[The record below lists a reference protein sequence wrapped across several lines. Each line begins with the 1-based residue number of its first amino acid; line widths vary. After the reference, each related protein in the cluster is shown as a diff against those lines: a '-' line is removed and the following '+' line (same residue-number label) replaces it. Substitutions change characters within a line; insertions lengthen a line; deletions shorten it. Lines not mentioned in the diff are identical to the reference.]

1 MNCEDMVK
9 IPELENVLLL
19 RAGAGGMKNIV
30 RWIYFADCLQCVQS
44 EYKVEDYI
52 HGGEFVILT
61 KRSVTDNNDTLI
73 GLIGKMLAHGISALG
88 INEGQIS
95 DELIQYA
102 DENDLPLFEL
112 PEKYP
117 LIDRS
122 QILCQK
128 LVLEENNKNLE
139 EQLFTSI
146 LDSEHLNRESVLAQA
161 RYLNVDLSGR
171 FCVVEFALKAAQNQN
186 GDSLALGR
194 ELHRIISMEFSFYTT
209 SDILMLSQTGSVL
222 ALVSSERIK
231 EEDLKMILQRIVEKS
246 QKQHKITVDIGIGT
260 EVKYLEDVKISR
272 KEAADALNKGN
283 LCETLESSLNH
294 NCNLKETAQALY
306 IHRNTMNYRR
316 HSAERHIQSALSRV
330 QAQCLKTL
338 TAKKVYAVGRGPFPA
353 GEIACMIIESF
364 QGEGGFIPAP
374 IEWVK
379 AVRKI
384 CDDNGILMIADEV
397 QRGNCRTGKYFASE
411 YWKEAGAAPD
421 IITTAKSLGA
431 GLPISAITARIKR
444 SVKRIADK
452 QTIEQK
458 SRFTADEQ

>member
-1 MNCEDMVK
+1 M
-9 IPELENVLLL
+9 
-19 RAGAGGMKNIV
+19 
-30 RWIYFADCLQCVQS
+30 
-44 EYKVEDYI
+44 
-52 HGGEFVILT
+52 
-61 KRSVTDNNDTLI
+61 
-73 GLIGKMLAHGISALG
+73 
-88 INEGQIS
+88 
-95 DELIQYA
+95 
-102 DENDLPLFEL
+102 
-112 PEKYP
+112 
-117 LIDRS
+117 
-122 QILCQK
+122 
-128 LVLEENNKNLE
+128 
-139 EQLFTSI
+139 
-146 LDSEHLNRESVLAQA
+146 
-161 RYLNVDLSGR
+161 
-171 FCVVEFALKAAQNQN
+171 VEFALKAAQNQN

-194 ELHRIISMEFSFYTT
+194 ELRHIISMEFSFYTA

-260 EVKYLEDVKISR
+260 EVEYLEDVKISR
-272 KEAADALNKGN
+272 KEAADAIRNAAMAGASGQIYRYREQGIYTLISKIQDDKFLDKYVEKQIGSLIRADALNKGN
-283 LCETLESSLNH
+283 LCETLESYLNH

-306 IHRNTMNYRR
+306 IHRNTMNYRMNKIKEILGEDFENLDNCLMLKLAFIIRKLLQHRFRDRSLRNFLKEEMKQFRR

-338 TAKKVYAVGRGPFPA
+338 TAKKVYAVGMGPFPA
-353 GEIACMIIESF
+353 SEIACMIVEPF

-397 QRGNCRTGKYFASE
+397 QCGNCRTGKYFASE

-458 SRFTADEQ
+458 SRFTADEQQAKKGA

>member
-61 KRSVTDNNDTLI
+61 NRSVTDNKDTLI

-117 LIDRS
+117 LIDLS
-122 QILCQK
+122 QILCNK

-161 RYLNVDLSGR
+161 RYLNVDLSGG

-186 GDSLALGR
+186 GNSLALGR
-194 ELHRIISMEFSFYTT
+194 ELRHIISMEFSFYTA

-231 EEDLKMILQRIVEKS
+231 EEDLKMILQRIAEKS
-246 QKQHKITVDIGIGT
+246 RKQHKITVDIGIGT
-260 EVKYLEDVKISR
+260 EVEYLEDVKISR
-272 KEAADALNKGN
+272 KEAADAIRNAAMAGASGQIYRYREQGIYTLISKIQDDKFLDKYVEKQIGSLIRADALNKGN
-283 LCETLESSLNH
+283 LCETLESYLNH
-294 NCNLKETAQALY
+294 NCNVKETAQALY
-306 IHRNTMNYRR
+306 IHRNTMNYRMNKIK
-316 HSAERHIQSALSRV
+316 EILGEDFENLDN
-330 QAQCLKTL
+330 CLMLKL
-338 TAKKVYAVGRGPFPA
+338 AF
-353 GEIACMIIESF
+353 II
-364 QGEGGFIPAP
+364 
-374 IEWVK
+374 
-379 AVRKI
+379 R
-384 CDDNGILMIADEV
+384 
-397 QRGNCRTGKYFASE
+397 RY
-411 YWKEAGAAPD
+411 
-421 IITTAKSLGA
+421 
-431 GLPISAITARIKR
+431 R
-444 SVKRIADK
+444 SNMV
-452 QTIEQK
+452 
-458 SRFTADEQ
+458 

>member
-1 MNCEDMVK
+1 MS
-9 IPELENVLLL
+9 
-19 RAGAGGMKNIV
+19 GG
-30 RWIYFADCLQCVQS
+30 F
-44 EYKVEDYI
+44 
-52 HGGEFVILT
+52 IL
-61 KRSVTDNNDTLI
+61 
-73 GLIGKMLAHGISALG
+73 
-88 INEGQIS
+88 QIS

-112 PEKYP
+112 PEKYS
-117 LIDRS
+117 LIDLS
-122 QILCQK
+122 QILCNK

-146 LDSEHLNRESVLAQA
+146 LDSEHLNRESILAQA
-161 RYLNVDLSGR
+161 RYLNVDLSGG

-186 GDSLALGR
+186 GDS
-194 ELHRIISMEFSFYTT
+194 
-209 SDILMLSQTGSVL
+209 L

-260 EVKYLEDVKISR
+260 EVEYLEDVKISR

-283 LCETLESSLNH
+283 LCETLESYLNH

-338 TAKKVYAVGRGPFPA
+338 TAKKVYAVGMGPFPA
-353 GEIACMIIESF
+353 GEIACMIIEPF
-364 QGEGGFIPAP
+364 QGEGRFIPAP

-397 QRGNCRTGKYFASE
+397 QCGNCRTGKYFASE

-458 SRFTADEQ
+458 SRFTADEQQAKKGA

>member
-1 MNCEDMVK
+1 M
-9 IPELENVLLL
+9 
-19 RAGAGGMKNIV
+19 
-30 RWIYFADCLQCVQS
+30 
-44 EYKVEDYI
+44 
-52 HGGEFVILT
+52 
-61 KRSVTDNNDTLI
+61 
-73 GLIGKMLAHGISALG
+73 
-88 INEGQIS
+88 
-95 DELIQYA
+95 
-102 DENDLPLFEL
+102 
-112 PEKYP
+112 
-117 LIDRS
+117 
-122 QILCQK
+122 
-128 LVLEENNKNLE
+128 
-139 EQLFTSI
+139 
-146 LDSEHLNRESVLAQA
+146 
-161 RYLNVDLSGR
+161 
-171 FCVVEFALKAAQNQN
+171 VEFALKAAQNQN

-194 ELHRIISMEFSFYTT
+194 ELRHIISMEFSFYTA

-246 QKQHKITVDIGIGT
+246 QKEHKITVDIGIGT
-260 EVKYLEDVKISR
+260 EVEYLEDVKISR
-272 KEAADALNKGN
+272 KEAADAIRNAAMAGASGQIYRYREQGIYTLISKIQDDKFLDKYVEKQIGSLIRADALNKGN
-283 LCETLESSLNH
+283 LCETLESYLNH

-306 IHRNTMNYRR
+306 IHRNTMNYRMNKIKEILGEDFENLDNCLMLKLAFIIRKLLQHRFRDRSLRNFLKEEMKQFRR

-338 TAKKVYAVGRGPFPA
+338 TAKKVYAVGMGPFPA
-353 GEIACMIIESF
+353 SEIACMIVEPF

-397 QRGNCRTGKYFASE
+397 QCGNCRTGKYFASE

-458 SRFTADEQ
+458 SRFTADEQQAKKGA

>member
-61 KRSVTDNNDTLI
+61 NRSVTDNKDTLI

-117 LIDRS
+117 LIDLS
-122 QILCQK
+122 QILCNK

-146 LDSEHLNRESVLAQA
+146 LDSEHLNRESILAQA
-161 RYLNVDLSGR
+161 RYLNVDLSGG

-194 ELHRIISMEFSFYTT
+194 ELRHIISMEFSFYTA

-260 EVKYLEDVKISR
+260 AVEYLEDVKISR
-272 KEAADALNKGN
+272 KEAADAIRNAVMTGVSGHIYWYREQGIYTLISKIQDDKFLDKYVEKQIGSLIRADALNKGN
-283 LCETLESSLNH
+283 LCETLESYLNH

-306 IHRNTMNYRR
+306 IHRNTMNYRMNKIK
-316 HSAERHIQSALSRV
+316 EILGEDFENLDN
-330 QAQCLKTL
+330 CLMLKL
-338 TAKKVYAVGRGPFPA
+338 AF
-353 GEIACMIIESF
+353 II
-364 QGEGGFIPAP
+364 
-374 IEWVK
+374 
-379 AVRKI
+379 R
-384 CDDNGILMIADEV
+384 
-397 QRGNCRTGKYFASE
+397 RY
-411 YWKEAGAAPD
+411 
-421 IITTAKSLGA
+421 
-431 GLPISAITARIKR
+431 R
-444 SVKRIADK
+444 SNMV
-452 QTIEQK
+452 
-458 SRFTADEQ
+458 

>member
-1 MNCEDMVK
+1 
-9 IPELENVLLL
+9 
-19 RAGAGGMKNIV
+19 MKNIV

-61 KRSVTDNNDTLI
+61 NRSVTDNKDTLME
-73 GLIGKMLAHGISALG
+73 LIGKMLAHGISALG

-102 DENDLPLFEL
+102 GENDLPLFEL

-117 LIDRS
+117 LIDLS

-194 ELHRIISMEFSFYTT
+194 ELRRIISMEFSFYTT

-222 ALVSSERIK
+222 ALVSAERIK

-246 QKQHKITVDIGIGT
+246 QKQKKIAVDIGIGT
-260 EVKYLEDVKISR
+260 AVEYLEDVKISR
-272 KEAADALNKGN
+272 KEAADAIRNAAMTGAFGQIYWYREQGLYTLISKIQDDKFLDEYVEKQIGSLIRADALNKGN
-283 LCETLESSLNH
+283 LCETLESYLNH
-294 NCNLKETAQALY
+294 NCNVKETAQALY
-306 IHRNTMNYRR
+306 IHRNTMNYRMNKIK
-316 HSAERHIQSALSRV
+316 EILGEDFENLDN
-330 QAQCLKTL
+330 CLMLKL
-338 TAKKVYAVGRGPFPA
+338 AF
-353 GEIACMIIESF
+353 IIRRYRNS
-364 QGEGGFIPAP
+364 IM
-374 IEWVK
+374 
-379 AVRKI
+379 
-384 CDDNGILMIADEV
+384 C
-397 QRGNCRTGKYFASE
+397 
-411 YWKEAGAAPD
+411 
-421 IITTAKSLGA
+421 
-431 GLPISAITARIKR
+431 
-444 SVKRIADK
+444 
-452 QTIEQK
+452 
-458 SRFTADEQ
+458 

>member
-9 IPELENVLLL
+9 ISELENVLLL
-19 RAGAGGMKNIV
+19 KAGAGGMKNIV

-61 KRSVTDNNDTLI
+61 NRSVTDNKDTLI
-73 GLIGKMLAHGISALG
+73 GLIGKMLAHVISALG

-117 LIDRS
+117 LIDLS
-122 QILCQK
+122 QILCNK

-161 RYLNVDLSGR
+161 RYLNVDLSGG

-186 GDSLALGR
+186 GNSLALGR
-194 ELHRIISMEFSFYTT
+194 ELRHIISMEFSFYTA

-260 EVKYLEDVKISR
+260 EVEYLEDVKISR
-272 KEAADALNKGN
+272 KEAADAIRNAAMAGASGQIYRYREQGIYTLISKIQDDKFLDKYVEKQIGSLIRADALNKGN
-283 LCETLESSLNH
+283 LCETLESYLNH
-294 NCNLKETAQALY
+294 NCNVKETAQALY
-306 IHRNTMNYRR
+306 IHRNTMNYRMNKIK
-316 HSAERHIQSALSRV
+316 EILGEDFENLDN
-330 QAQCLKTL
+330 CLMLKL
-338 TAKKVYAVGRGPFPA
+338 AF
-353 GEIACMIIESF
+353 II
-364 QGEGGFIPAP
+364 
-374 IEWVK
+374 
-379 AVRKI
+379 R
-384 CDDNGILMIADEV
+384 
-397 QRGNCRTGKYFASE
+397 RY
-411 YWKEAGAAPD
+411 
-421 IITTAKSLGA
+421 
-431 GLPISAITARIKR
+431 R
-444 SVKRIADK
+444 SNMV
-452 QTIEQK
+452 
-458 SRFTADEQ
+458 

>member
-61 KRSVTDNNDTLI
+61 NRSVTDNKDTLI

-102 DENDLPLFEL
+102 DGNDLPLFEL

-117 LIDRS
+117 LIDLS
-122 QILCQK
+122 QILCNK

-146 LDSEHLNRESVLAQA
+146 LDSEHLNRESILAQA
-161 RYLNVDLSGR
+161 RYLNVDFSGG

-194 ELHRIISMEFSFYTT
+194 ELRHIIS
-209 SDILMLSQTGSVL
+209 
-222 ALVSSERIK
+222 
-231 EEDLKMILQRIVEKS
+231 
-246 QKQHKITVDIGIGT
+246 KI
-260 EVKYLEDVKISR
+260 
-272 KEAADALNKGN
+272 
-283 LCETLESSLNH
+283 
-294 NCNLKETAQALY
+294 
-306 IHRNTMNYRR
+306 
-316 HSAERHIQSALSRV
+316 
-330 QAQCLKTL
+330 
-338 TAKKVYAVGRGPFPA
+338 GRA
-353 GEIACMIIESF
+353 H
-364 QGEGGFIPAP
+364 
-374 IEWVK
+374 V
-379 AVRKI
+379 
-384 CDDNGILMIADEV
+384 
-397 QRGNCRTGKYFASE
+397 
-411 YWKEAGAAPD
+411 
-421 IITTAKSLGA
+421 
-431 GLPISAITARIKR
+431 
-444 SVKRIADK
+444 
-452 QTIEQK
+452 
-458 SRFTADEQ
+458 

>member
-61 KRSVTDNNDTLI
+61 NRSVTDNKDTLI

-117 LIDRS
+117 LIDLS
-122 QILCQK
+122 QILCNK

-161 RYLNVDLSGR
+161 RYLNVDLSGG

-186 GDSLALGR
+186 GNSLALGR
-194 ELHRIISMEFSFYTT
+194 ELRHIISMEFSFYTA

-246 QKQHKITVDIGIGT
+246 RKQHKITVDIGIGT
-260 EVKYLEDVKISR
+260 EVEYLEDVKISR
-272 KEAADALNKGN
+272 KEAADAIRNAAMADASGQIYRYREQGIYTLISKIQDDKFLDKYVEKQIGSLIRADALNKGN
-283 LCETLESSLNH
+283 LCETLESYLNH
-294 NCNLKETAQALY
+294 NCNVKETAQALY
-306 IHRNTMNYRR
+306 IHRNTMNYRMNKIK
-316 HSAERHIQSALSRV
+316 EILGEDFENLDN
-330 QAQCLKTL
+330 CLMLKL
-338 TAKKVYAVGRGPFPA
+338 AF
-353 GEIACMIIESF
+353 II
-364 QGEGGFIPAP
+364 
-374 IEWVK
+374 
-379 AVRKI
+379 R
-384 CDDNGILMIADEV
+384 
-397 QRGNCRTGKYFASE
+397 RY
-411 YWKEAGAAPD
+411 
-421 IITTAKSLGA
+421 
-431 GLPISAITARIKR
+431 R
-444 SVKRIADK
+444 SNMV
-452 QTIEQK
+452 
-458 SRFTADEQ
+458 

>member
-1 MNCEDMVK
+1 M
-9 IPELENVLLL
+9 
-19 RAGAGGMKNIV
+19 
-30 RWIYFADCLQCVQS
+30 
-44 EYKVEDYI
+44 
-52 HGGEFVILT
+52 
-61 KRSVTDNNDTLI
+61 
-73 GLIGKMLAHGISALG
+73 
-88 INEGQIS
+88 
-95 DELIQYA
+95 
-102 DENDLPLFEL
+102 
-112 PEKYP
+112 
-117 LIDRS
+117 
-122 QILCQK
+122 
-128 LVLEENNKNLE
+128 
-139 EQLFTSI
+139 
-146 LDSEHLNRESVLAQA
+146 
-161 RYLNVDLSGR
+161 
-171 FCVVEFALKAAQNQN
+171 VEFALKAAQNQN

-194 ELHRIISMEFSFYTT
+194 ELRHIISMEFSFYTA

-260 EVKYLEDVKISR
+260 EVEYLEDVKISR
-272 KEAADALNKGN
+272 KEAADAIRNAAMAGASGQIYRYREQGIYTLISKIQDDKFLDKYVEKQIGSLIRADALNKGN
-283 LCETLESSLNH
+283 LCETLESYLNH

-306 IHRNTMNYRR
+306 IHRNTMNYCMNKIKEILGEDFENLDNCLMLKLAFIIRKLLQHRFRDRSLRNFLKEEMKQFRR

-338 TAKKVYAVGRGPFPA
+338 TAKKVYAVGMGPFPA
-353 GEIACMIIESF
+353 SEIACMIVEPF

-397 QRGNCRTGKYFASE
+397 QCGNCRTGKYFASE

-458 SRFTADEQ
+458 SRFTADEQQAKKGA

>member
-61 KRSVTDNNDTLI
+61 NRSVTDNKDTLI

-102 DENDLPLFEL
+102 DGNDLPLFEL

-117 LIDRS
+117 LIDLS
-122 QILCQK
+122 QILCNK

-146 LDSEHLNRESVLAQA
+146 LDSEHLNRESILAQA
-161 RYLNVDLSGR
+161 RYLNVDFSGG

-194 ELHRIISMEFSFYTT
+194 ELRHIISMEFSFYTA

-231 EEDLKMILQRIVEKS
+231 EEDLKMLNE
-246 QKQHKITVDIGIGT
+246 
-260 EVKYLEDVKISR
+260 L
-272 KEAADALNKGN
+272 ADALGAQIAGTRPTIECGWVDPKKQIGLSGRTVKPKLIITCGVSGAVQFVAGMKG
-283 LCETLESSLNH
+283 SD
-294 NCNLKETAQALY
+294 Y
-306 IHRNTMNYRR
+306 I
-316 HSAERHIQSALSRV
+316 
-330 QAQCLKTL
+330 
-338 TAKKVYAVGRGPFPA
+338 
-353 GEIACMIIESF
+353 IAINQDEK
-364 QGEGGFIPAP
+364 AP
-374 IEWVK
+374 IFDVAHLGIIGDIYEIIPKLTEKIK
-379 AVRKI
+379 AMKNEDAQKVAQ
-384 CDDNGILMIADEV
+384 M
-397 QRGNCRTGKYFASE
+397 
-411 YWKEAGAAPD
+411 
-421 IITTAKSLGA
+421 AK
-431 GLPISAITARIKR
+431 
-444 SVKRIADK
+444 
-452 QTIEQK
+452 
-458 SRFTADEQ
+458 